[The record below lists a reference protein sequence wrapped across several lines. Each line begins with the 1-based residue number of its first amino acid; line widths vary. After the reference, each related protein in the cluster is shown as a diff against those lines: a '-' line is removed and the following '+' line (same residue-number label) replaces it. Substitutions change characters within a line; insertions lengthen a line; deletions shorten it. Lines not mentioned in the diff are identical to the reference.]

1 MFISLQANNATMHQ
15 HYRGKNCFVLSS
27 RLAENSLVLL
37 GSDNLLESGNNTQ
50 IPLCHIAGQLPDR
63 FVSG

>member
-15 HYRGKNCFVLSS
+15 HNRGKNCFVTSS
-27 RLAENSLVLL
+27 CLAENSPVLL
-37 GSDNLLESGNNTQ
+37 GSDNLLEGSNNTQ